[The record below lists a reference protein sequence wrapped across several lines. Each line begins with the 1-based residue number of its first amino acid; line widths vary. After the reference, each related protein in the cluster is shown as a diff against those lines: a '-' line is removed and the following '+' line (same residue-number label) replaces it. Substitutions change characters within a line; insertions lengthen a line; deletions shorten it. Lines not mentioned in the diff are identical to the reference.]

1 MKSLIQIQKKCEW
14 CDSIFIAQKCSTR
27 FCCKRC
33 AEHAY
38 KDRLRKQRVAKYQ
51 LENSQ
56 NEQPSALEKVTEK
69 EFLRVSEAAA
79 LLGVDRVTIYRYLWD
94 ELLPCRKLR
103 GKTLIR
109 RSDIEKLFDTAAP
122 YVKRHKREA
131 TPITEFYTTAE
142 VEEKF
147 GVSTSWVF
155 KVGKEENIPKTINRG
170 KTMWSKKHFDAYFA
184 GKAPSEEITE
194 WYAVEE
200 MKQKFGMT
208 NSAVYSF
215 VSKYSIPKKKVKRG
229 VFYSKKHVDIAKGI
243 AVAEEP
249 QYYTIKEAMEKYQ
262 LTRDQ
267 LYHYVKW
274 HKIPKVQE
282 GKYVKISRK
291 ELDALLAPPII

>member
-1 MKSLIQIQKKCEW
+1 MSTSNIRIKKLCEF
-14 CDSIFIAQKCSTR
+14 CKQEFMAQKTTTR
-27 FCCKRC
+27 FCSKKC
-33 AEHAY
+33 AERAY
-38 KDRLRKQRVAKYQ
+38 KLRLRIQKVEQHEQLSQKEPMATNAENLQYLSPNETAK
-51 LENSQ
+51 
-56 NEQPSALEKVTEK
+56 
-69 EFLRVSEAAA
+69 
-79 LLGVDRVTIYRYLWD
+79 LLGITARSVYNLIYTGVLKAAKLSSRMTMI
-94 ELLPCRKLR
+94 RKE
-103 GKTLIR
+103 
-109 RSDIEKLFDTAAP
+109 DIDHMLEVNP
-122 YVKRHKREA
+122 YQKRHKREA

-194 WYAVEE
+194 WYTVEE
-200 MKQKFGMT
+200 MKQTFDMT
-208 NSAVYSF
+208 TSAVYSF
-215 VSKYSIPKKKVKRG
+215 VSKYSIPKKKVKRE

-243 AVAEEP
+243 TVVEVP
-249 QYYTIKEAMEKYQ
+249 QYYSVKEAMEKYQ

-274 HKIPKVQE
+274 YKIPKVQE
-282 GKYVKISRK
+282 GKYVKISQK

>member
-1 MKSLIQIQKKCEW
+1 MSSNIEIKKKCRW
-14 CDSIFIAQKCSTR
+14 CGNEFIARKTTTEFCSH
-27 FCCKRC
+27 RC
-33 AEHAY
+33 SNLSY
-38 KDRLRKQRVAKYQ
+38 KDKKRR
-51 LENSQ
+51 
-56 NEQPSALEKVTEK
+56 EKVSAFEK
-69 EFLRVSEAAA
+69 DYAVQSQQDPQIETCEFLTPTGAAK
-79 LLGVDRVTIYRYLWD
+79 LLGVCRASVYNYLAD
-94 ELLPCRKLR
+94 GMTVSVRFK

-109 RSDIEKLFDTAAP
+109 RSDIEKLFDTASP
-122 YVKRHKREA
+122 YVKRHKRET

-155 KVGKEENIPKTINRG
+155 KVGKEENIPKTISRG

-194 WYAVEE
+194 WYTVEE
-200 MKQKFGMT
+200 MKQTFDMT
-208 NSAVYSF
+208 TSAVYSF
-215 VSKYSIPKKKVKRG
+215 VSKYSIPKKKVKRE

-243 AVAEEP
+243 AVAEVP
-249 QYYTIKEAMEKYQ
+249 QYYTVKEAMEKYQ
-262 LTRDQ
+262 LSRDQ

-274 HKIPKVQE
+274 HKISKVQA

>member
-1 MKSLIQIQKKCEW
+1 MSTSHIKIKKICEF
-14 CDSIFIAQKCSTR
+14 CKQEFMAQKTTTR
-27 FCCKRC
+27 FCSKKC
-33 AEHAY
+33 AERAY
-38 KDRLRKQRVAKYQ
+38 KLRLRIQKVEQHEQMSQKEPMTTIAENLQYLSPNETAK
-51 LENSQ
+51 
-56 NEQPSALEKVTEK
+56 
-69 EFLRVSEAAA
+69 
-79 LLGVDRVTIYRYLWD
+79 LLGITARSVYNLIYTGVLKAAKLSSRMTMIRKEDIDRMLEVN
-94 ELLPCRKLR
+94 
-103 GKTLIR
+103 
-109 RSDIEKLFDTAAP
+109 P
-122 YVKRHKREA
+122 YQKRHKREA

-184 GKAPSEEITE
+184 GESPSEEITE
-194 WYAVEE
+194 WYTVEE
-200 MKQKFGMT
+200 MKQTFGMT

-215 VSKYSIPKKKVKRG
+215 VSKYSIPKKKVKRE

-243 AVAEEP
+243 AVAEVP
-249 QYYTIKEAMEKYQ
+249 QYYTVKEAMEKYQ

>member
-1 MKSLIQIQKKCEW
+1 MVEIRYRNSSNYTGVLKAVKLSSRMTMIRKEDIDRMVEVNPYQK
-14 CDSIFIAQKCSTR
+14 
-27 FCCKRC
+27 
-33 AEHAY
+33 H
-38 KDRLRKQRVAKYQ
+38 
-51 LENSQ
+51 
-56 NEQPSALEKVTEK
+56 
-69 EFLRVSEAAA
+69 
-79 LLGVDRVTIYRYLWD
+79 
-94 ELLPCRKLR
+94 
-103 GKTLIR
+103 
-109 RSDIEKLFDTAAP
+109 
-122 YVKRHKREA
+122 HKREV
-131 TPITEFYTTAE
+131 TPITEFYTTVE

-184 GKAPSEEITE
+184 GKAPYEEITE
-194 WYAVEE
+194 WYTVEE
-200 MKQKFGMT
+200 MKQKFDMT

-215 VSKYSIPKKKVKRG
+215 VSKYSIPKKKVKRE

-243 AVAEEP
+243 AVAEVP
-249 QYYTIKEAMEKYQ
+249 QYYTVKEAMEKYQ

-282 GKYVKISRK
+282 VKYVKISRK

>member
-1 MKSLIQIQKKCEW
+1 MSTSNIKIKKVCEF
-14 CDSIFIAQKCSTR
+14 CKQEFMAQKTTTR
-27 FCCKRC
+27 FCSKKC
-33 AEHAY
+33 AERAY
-38 KDRLRKQRVAKYQ
+38 KLRLGVQKVEQHEQMSQRESMATNSESLQYLSPNETAK
-51 LENSQ
+51 
-56 NEQPSALEKVTEK
+56 
-69 EFLRVSEAAA
+69 
-79 LLGVDRVTIYRYLWD
+79 LLGITPRSVYNLIYTGVLKAAKLSSRMTMIRKEDIDRMLEVN
-94 ELLPCRKLR
+94 
-103 GKTLIR
+103 
-109 RSDIEKLFDTAAP
+109 P
-122 YVKRHKREA
+122 YQKRHKREA

-194 WYAVEE
+194 WYTVEE
-200 MKQKFGMT
+200 MKKAFGMT
-208 NSAVYSF
+208 TSAVYSF
-215 VSKYSIPKKKVKRG
+215 VSKYSIPKKKVKRE
-229 VFYSKKHVDIAKGI
+229 VFYSQKHVDIAKGI
-243 AVAEEP
+243 AVTEVP
-249 QYYTIKEAMEKYQ
+249 QYYTVKEAMEKYQ